1 MGTITR
7 TAWDPKIENEYEIEL
22 PDENKIREA
31 LLTFNFPE
39 DGLDKSIL
47 ADKLAELFLL
57 TDDQRNAVYRNNTR
71 IFNNDVGKVTSKL
84 VKLGKLVRPKTYW
97 VNKPE
102 TYSGPDMEIEDNSKT
117 NNIIS
122 EESIGD
128 IYQNLQIELAKELL
142 VEIKHNSPEF
152 FERLVIDLLVKMGY
166 GGSREDAGKAVGG
179 SNDGGIDGIINEDR
193 LGLDMV
199 YIQAKQWEGSVSRPE
214 IQKFAGALQ
223 GQRARKGIFITTSEF
238 SKGCREYVE
247 TIDSKIVL
255 IDGQQLAQYMIE
267 HNVGVSTS
275 KTYEIKRVD
284 SDYFS
289 EDE

>member
-1 MGTITR
+1 METIRKRAITPE
-7 TAWDPKIENEYEIEL
+7 TDEYYYVEMPTHKVIRVTILEL
-22 PDENKIREA
+22 
-31 LLTFNFPE
+31 NFPQ
-39 DGLDKSIL
+39 DGLRILDAKEILTSHFNLSKEQKQAKVKSGGRYIDLFYYEMVAPAFQNLSKKGELIQPGGKNTPYFKSNTPPIPSETIL
-47 ADKLAELFLL
+47 IPPTIK
-57 TDDQRNAVYRNNTR
+57 
-71 IFNNDVGKVTSKL
+71 
-84 VKLGKLVRPKTYW
+84 
-97 VNKPE
+97 
-102 TYSGPDMEIEDNSKT
+102 
-117 NNIIS
+117 
-122 EESIGD
+122 D
-128 IYQNLQIELAKELL
+128 IYQKERRELAAQLL
-142 VEIKHNSPEF
+142 EEIKNNEPEF
-152 FERLVIDLLVKMGY
+152 FEKLVIDLLVRMGY

-238 SKGCREYVE
+238 SKGCREFVK

-255 IDGQQLAQYMIE
+255 IDGQQLAEYMIE
-267 HNVGVSTS
+267 YNLGVSIVD
-275 KTYEIKRVD
+275 TYEIKRVD